1 MKRIITILVIM
12 IVVSVSFGCS
22 PSTTTS
28 ENESGSGEIMIGTQN
43 LSDNTVYNFSTTQT
57 LRVTND
63 DGKCLT
69 TPNNETPVSV
79 KLKDVSLQFGDG
91 AGNTIYT
98 TMYEEK
104 EPCWYLKNDFG
115 FPSMLYNTEITFS
128 KEKTLP
134 TRVEIFVS
142 DDGYN
147 FTNYVGDAKLKENE
161 TTATFT
167 LELETPVLAKAVKYY
182 VFSPIGETLSVVSI
196 NSEGERLAERKLF
209 SVGAKYTTDSKQDDR
224 FTDRLD
230 DGVKLTDGIV
240 GGAAIR
246 EKEYVYLTPNAKD
259 ELMDRNVVNITIDLE
274 TIKNISEVII
284 NTAKPSSNMYSISHP
299 EFIAVKYSEDGES
312 YKDFSMSY
320 PEGFSIRNDG
330 VNKTNIAT
338 FMMMRNHTVKA
349 RYLKIVLFS
358 NSPIALD
365 EIYVYGSETEVNEP
379 EYDFLS
385 IGESKDLALEA
396 EYFVNGEK
404 VESLKTMNAIDQN
417 IEMKANL
424 KEPAQNAILT
434 IRTAEYQ
441 RVKELNVNS
450 TKPIYQNSV
459 GSYTY
464 LYYEFEK
471 NDVITADIILYN
483 GNSLNHT
490 TLNAFNND
498 AFMPLIRGGFYAIF
512 IDALPS
518 GYNAHHF
525 FDEYRTYIHIK
536 GFRELGMDTMII
548 GCENLNY
555 EDKITLIDPPEELA
569 QKGYRKGTGHGVND
583 INEAILNAT
592 DKLGMKTYISTISS
606 LPYGSLPVA
615 KNDKEAYIN
624 GALEDAKIIIPHIY
638 ELYKDHPSFYGF
650 YLTDE
655 TCDAWLATE
664 RSNRTSFTRMLYKGQ
679 SDIIRQL
686 DESLYIAIAPA
697 AWRSD
702 LSSRFGES
710 LYNLIKNDVDGE
722 RPIVDHVMM
731 QDCLG
736 RESSI
741 AISSGIYDGFRQYL
755 KDCKDGVE
763 RAGGVFMND
772 AETFDVGYR
781 IKRYDE
787 LLRSLALE
795 SSYTNSTLIFDLA
808 HYFSSTGK
816 GSFDEYKYFD
826 NDYINS
832 RYAKYAKTFLD

>member
-1 MKRIITILVIM
+1 MKRIKPIITVLLLL
-12 IVVSVSFGCS
+12 SFLFGCL
-22 PSTTTS
+22 PSSSTS
-28 ENESGSGEIMIGTQN
+28 NIEESEAENMPIYQN
-43 LSDNTVYNFSTTQT
+43 LSDNTIYTFSTSQT
-57 LRVTND
+57 LNVTNN
-63 DGKCLT
+63 DGQRLT
-69 TPNNETPVSV
+69 TPNNDKPVSV
-79 KLKDVSLQFGDG
+79 KLKDAPLSFGDG
-91 AGNTIYT
+91 AGNTVNT
-98 TMYEEK
+98 TMFEEK
-104 EPCWYLKNDFG
+104 DPCWYIKNDLG
-115 FPSMLYNTEITFS
+115 FPEMLQKTEITFS
-128 KEKTLP
+128 KEKKIP
-134 TRVEIFVS
+134 TRVEIFTS

-147 FTNYVGDAKLKENE
+147 FTKYIGDAEKTENE
-161 TTATFT
+161 TTVTFS
-167 LELETPVLAKAVKYY
+167 LELQTPVLAKAVKYY
-182 VFSPIGETLSVVSI
+182 VFSTIGESLSILSIKSEGQRLNERTLLSV
-196 NSEGERLAERKLF
+196 GK
-209 SVGAKYTTDSKQDDR
+209 KYTTDSKQDDR
-224 FTDRLD
+224 FKDKLD

-240 GGAAIR
+240 GGAAIKD
-246 EKEYVYLTPNAKD
+246 KEYVYMTPNSKD
-259 ELMDRNVVNITIDLE
+259 ELMDRNVVNVTIDLE
-274 TIKNISEVII
+274 AVQNVSEVII
-284 NTAKPSSNMYSISHP
+284 NSAKPSTVLYSIAHP
-299 EFIAVKYSEDGES
+299 EFISVKYSEDGES

-330 VNKTNIAT
+330 VTKTNVAT

-365 EIYVYGSETEVNEP
+365 EIYVYGSETEVKEP
-379 EYDFLS
+379 EYDFLTM
-385 IGESKDLALEA
+385 GESKDLALEA

-404 VESLKTMNAIDQN
+404 VESLKTMNAIDQF

-434 IRTAEYQ
+434 IRTEEYQ
-441 RVKELNVNS
+441 RVKELSVNS

-483 GNSLNHT
+483 GNFLKHT
-490 TLNAFNND
+490 TLTAFNNE

-555 EDKITLIDPPEELA
+555 EGKITLIDPPEELA

-583 INEAILNAT
+583 INEAILYAT

-606 LPYGSLPVA
+606 LPYSSLPAA

-741 AISSGIYDGFRQYL
+741 AISGGIYDGFRQYL
-755 KDCKDGVE
+755 KDCKAGVE

-816 GSFDEYKYFD
+816 GSFDNYSYFD
-826 NDYINS
+826 NDYVNS
-832 RYAKYAKTFLD
+832 RYAKYVITFLD